1 MVGTDPHLNEDR
13 LRALCAGDGARFDI
27 ATAALW
33 LAALRRPGVDLEPY
47 RQHLASMAEAVA
59 DLVRRRGTA
68 LDVLRQV
75 LAASYGYR
83 GDTDTYD
90 DLQNAD
96 LLRVID
102 RRKGLPVALSIVYM
116 HVARAQGW
124 DCVGLA
130 FPGHFLIRVEIDGSR
145 VVLDPFYGGIAREA
159 SDMRRLLKSVSGGD
173 AELSPHHFD
182 AVSDRDV
189 LLRLENNTKSRLLQR
204 QDDAGAAAAVGRMLL
219 VAPDRPELLFEL
231 GMLEE
236 RLGHARAAIAAL
248 DRFIAVAGTAG
259 AYQDA
264 RYQAARTLQD
274 LRRKLN

>member
-1 MVGTDPHLNEDR
+1 MIGTDPHLTEDR
-13 LRALCAGDGARFDI
+13 LRALCAGDGTRLDI

-47 RQHLASMAEAVA
+47 RQHLASMADAVA

-124 DCVGLA
+124 ECVGLA

-159 SDMRRLLKSVSGGD
+159 SDMRRLLKSVGGGD

-182 AVSDRDV
+182 AVTDRDV

-204 QDDAGAAAAVGRMLL
+204 QDDAGATAALGRMLL

-264 RYQAARTLQD
+264 RYQAARTLQE